1 MTPAPSSPNLH
12 LEVRDGVALV
22 RLQRAAKLNAL
33 TPALMR
39 DVIGMSAW
47 LGEQAAVRCVVL
59 SGAGPA
65 FCAGFD
71 LGELRA
77 GAGGE
82 TDTAD
87 LGRQFI
93 DAWAAQPALT
103 IAAVHGHCLG
113 GGLLLAAACD
123 LRVAD
128 ADAQFALPEI
138 DLGIPLAWGGI
149 PRLVRLL
156 GPTLALEWVLDGTRI
171 SAQQAL
177 ALRFVN
183 RCLEAGESAEDAA
196 LAWAAQLAQRP
207 ALVLHQTKRRF
218 AQAIDALSPVAG
230 SEADADMLREALA
243 DGEVQ
248 AAIAAYRARHTRS
261 D

>member
-39 DVIGMSAW
+39 DVINLSTW
-47 LGEQAAVRCVVL
+47 LGEQASVRCVVL
-59 SGAGPA
+59 SGAGRA

-71 LGELRA
+71 LGELRVD
-77 GAGGE
+77 E
-82 TDTAD
+82 NDDSDPAD
-87 LGRQFI
+87 LGRLFI

-103 IAAVHGHCLG
+103 IAAVQGPCLG

-123 LRVAD
+123 LRVAG

-138 DLGIPLAWGGI
+138 ELGIPLAWGGI

-156 GPTLALEWVLDGTRI
+156 GPTLALDG
-171 SAQQAL
+171 
-177 ALRFVN
+177 
-183 RCLEAGESAEDAA
+183 
-196 LAWAAQLAQRP
+196 
-207 ALVLHQTKRRF
+207 
-218 AQAIDALSPVAG
+218 
-230 SEADADMLREALA
+230 
-243 DGEVQ
+243 
-248 AAIAAYRARHTRS
+248 
-261 D
+261 